1 MRIGVIGTGNIGG
14 NVARLLAGRGHDLL
28 VSYSRDQRRL
38 ARFAA
43 EIGARAGTPREAAE
57 HAEVVLLSVPWAL
70 VDDALEAAGAAEGTL
85 DGRVVIDTTNP
96 FVRSEHD
103 DGYRVI
109 DLGGTS
115 AARLSAGKV
124 PGARWVKTFNT
135 VTSGFLADSAGR
147 TGEKRVVMFYA
158 TDSDAA
164 GQVAA
169 RLIQDT
175 GFTPARVG
183 DLDHAGVLEPPRR
196 AGSVFGEEYHLP
208 DADEVLEAVRAGQ
221 PLPPAPPYST

>member
-14 NVARLLAGRGHDLL
+14 NVARLLAGHGHDLM
-28 VSYSRDQRRL
+28 VSYTRDEQRL
-38 ARFAA
+38 AGFAE

-57 HAEVVLLSVPWAL
+57 HAEAVLLAVPWAQ

-96 FVRSEHD
+96 FVHSG
-103 DGYRVI
+103 DGYRVL
-109 DLGGTS
+109 DLGQVS

-124 PGARWVKTFNT
+124 PGAHWVKTFNT

-147 TGEKRVVMFYA
+147 TGQERVVMFYA

-164 GQVAA
+164 GHVAA
-169 RLIQDT
+169 RLIQDA

-183 DLDHAGVLEPPRR
+183 DLDHAAVLEPPRR
-196 AGSVFGEEYHLP
+196 AGSVFGEEYHLN
-208 DADEVLEAVRAGQ
+208 DADHVLEAVRAGQ
-221 PLPPAPPYST
+221 PIPPAPSY